1 MTEAGAGTG
10 AATLQAEV
18 VSATVLRFDDGTPV
32 RAASAVTAYE
42 GGWLVVQDDA
52 THGAWWVGDSISRVR
67 VFPPVEGH
75 EVFSSAEGTKHLKP
89 DLEAGC
95 PVPGGVLLL
104 GSGSTDRRMRAA
116 LLRGPDVP
124 VAVADLTPV
133 YTAVREAMGLD
144 PELLNLEGACVAGR
158 SLRWFHRGAADVP
171 SMSVDLPL
179 DALLACFDRP
189 GDVPVTGL
197 RTYDLGRADG
207 VALAVTDAL
216 ALDDGTV
223 LVSAAAEDTPDPYED
238 GPVVASALALLDDDG
253 VRAMVPLPEVSGEV
267 LKVEGLA
274 PREVSRDRLEVLAV
288 VDVDDPETPSTALVL
303 DVRR

>member
-1 MTEAGAGTG
+1 MT
-10 AATLQAEV
+10 ATLQAEV
-18 VSATVLRFDDGTPV
+18 TSATVLRFDDGAPV
-32 RAASAVTAYE
+32 RAASAVTVYE

-75 EVFSSAEGTKHLKP
+75 EVFGSAEGTKHLKP

-104 GSGSTDRRMRAA
+104 GSGSTPRRMRAA
-116 LLRGPDVP
+116 LLRGPDSP

-133 YTAVREAMGLD
+133 YAAVCSAMGLD

-179 DALLACFDRP
+179 DALLSCFDEP
-189 GDVPVTGL
+189 AEVPVSGL
-197 RTYDLGRADG
+197 RTYDLGAADG

-223 LVSAAAEDTPDPYED
+223 LVSAAAEDTPNPYDD

-253 VRAMVPLPEVSGEV
+253 VRAITRLAEVSGEV

-274 PREVSRDRLEVLAV
+274 PRDVRGDRIEVLAV
-288 VDVDDPETPSTALVL
+288 GDVDDPETPSTALVL

>member
-1 MTEAGAGTG
+1 MT
-10 AATLQAEV
+10 ATLQAEV
-18 VSATVLRFDDGTPV
+18 RSATVLRFDDGAPV
-32 RAASAVTAYE
+32 RAASAVTAYG

-52 THGAWWVGDSISRVR
+52 TSGAWWVGDSISRVE

-75 EVFSSAEGTKHLKP
+75 QVFAETEGTKHLKP

-104 GSGSTDRRMRAA
+104 GSGSSTRRMRGA
-116 LLRGPDVP
+116 LLRGVDAPP
-124 VAVADLTPV
+124 QVADLTPV
-133 YTAVREAMGLD
+133 YAAVCSVMGID
-144 PELLNLEGACVAGR
+144 RELLNLEGACVAGS

-179 DALLACFDRP
+179 DALLACFRDP
-189 GDVPVTGL
+189 VDVPVTGL
-197 RTYDLGRADG
+197 RTYDLGSADG
-207 VALAVTDAL
+207 VALAVTDAI

-223 LVSAAAEDTPDPYED
+223 LVSAAAEDTPNAYDD
-238 GPVVASALALLDDDG
+238 GPVVASALALLDDHG
-253 VRAMVPLPEVSGEV
+253 VLAMTPLPEVSGEV

-274 PREVSRDRLEVLAV
+274 PREVRPDRLEVLAV
-288 VDVDDPETPSTALVL
+288 VDVDDPQTPSTALVL

>member
-1 MTEAGAGTG
+1 M
-10 AATLQAEV
+10 LQAEV
-18 VSATVLRFDDGTPV
+18 RSATVLRFDDGSPV

-133 YTAVREAMGLD
+133 YAAVREAMGLD

-179 DALLACFDRP
+179 DALLACFEAP
-189 GDVPVTGL
+189 AGTPPDVPVTGL
-197 RTYDLGRADG
+197 RTYDLGSVEG

-253 VRAMVPLPEVSGEV
+253 VRAMVELPEVSGEV

-274 PREVSRDRLEVLAV
+274 PREVRPDGLEVLAV

>member
-1 MTEAGAGTG
+1 VTGTG
-10 AATLQAEV
+10 TAALQAEV
-18 VSATVLRFDDGTPV
+18 RSATVLRFDDGAPV
-32 RAASAVTAYE
+32 RAASAVTAYA

-52 THGAWWVGDSISRVR
+52 TLGAWWVGDAVGRVR

-75 EVFSSAEGTKHLKP
+75 DVFSSAEGTKHLKP

-104 GSGSTDRRMRAA
+104 GSGSTDRRMRGA
-116 LLRGPDVP
+116 LLGGPGSP

-133 YTAVREAMGLD
+133 YAAVCSAMGLD
-144 PELLNLEGACVAGR
+144 AALLNLEGACVVGR

-179 DALLACFDRP
+179 DALLSCFPDSGGEP
-189 GDVPVTGL
+189 ADVPVTGL
-197 RTYDLGRADG
+197 RTYDLGGADG

-223 LVSAAAEDTPDPYED
+223 LVSAAAEDTPDPYDD
-238 GPVVASALALLDDDG
+238 GPVVASALALLDDEG
-253 VRAMVPLPEVSGEV
+253 VRAMTPLPEVRGQV

-274 PREVSRDRLEVLAV
+274 PYDVHGDRLEVLAV

>member
-1 MTEAGAGTG
+1 MT
-10 AATLQAEV
+10 ATLQAEV
-18 VSATVLRFDDGTPV
+18 RSATVLRFDDGAPV
-32 RAASAVTAYE
+32 RAASAVTAFA

-52 THGAWWVGDSISRVR
+52 THGAWWCGDSISRLR

-75 EVFSSAEGTKHLKP
+75 EVFGAAEGTKHLKP

-104 GSGSTDRRMRAA
+104 GSGSTPRRMRAA
-116 LLRGPDVP
+116 RLRGPDQP
-124 VAVADLTPV
+124 VDVADLTPV
-133 YTAVREAMGLD
+133 YAAVCSAMGLD
-144 PELLNLEGACVAGR
+144 PELLNLEGACVAGDA
-158 SLRWFHRGAADVP
+158 LRWFHRGAADVP

-179 DALLACFDRP
+179 EALLSCFEAP
-189 GDVPVTGL
+189 TEVPVTGL
-197 RTYDLGRADG
+197 RTYDLGTADG

-223 LVSAAAEDTPDPYED
+223 LVSAAAEDTPNPYDD

-253 VRAMVPLPEVSGEV
+253 VRAMTRLPEVGGEV

-274 PREVSRDRLEVLAV
+274 PREVGTDRLEVLAV